1 MDSKIPHN
9 QAQTKNGQNKKRQK
23 GIPPPHCKTVSY
35 QGGST
40 KKLKTMSTIISMA
53 GSQQVQNIPTVR
65 AERRDILLKY
75 EIFFKAS
82 NLMVKCKTHP

>member
-1 MDSKIPHN
+1 MGRTRKDK
-9 QAQTKNGQNKKRQK
+9 K

-40 KKLKTMSTIISMA
+40 KKLKTMSMIISMA

-65 AERRDILLKY
+65 AERRDVLLKY

-82 NLMVKCKTHP
+82 NLMVKCRTHP